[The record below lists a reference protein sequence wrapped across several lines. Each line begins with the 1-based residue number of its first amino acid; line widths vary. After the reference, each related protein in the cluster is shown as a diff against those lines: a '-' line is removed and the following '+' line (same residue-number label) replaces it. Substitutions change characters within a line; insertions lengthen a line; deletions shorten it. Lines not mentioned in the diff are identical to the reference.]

1 MATYIPDFNSVK
13 MPVREASMRK
23 AEFLAMLNANG
34 YKSLGWLN
42 GIDKSI
48 DPEHFYGATLGWFNG
63 RRNEEVFVN
72 HSLKSYY
79 MVDSS
84 D

>member
-23 AEFLAMLNANG
+23 AEFIAMLNANG
-34 YKSLGWLN
+34 YKALGWLN
-42 GIDKSI
+42 GNNPSI
-48 DPEHFYGATLGWFNG
+48 TQDHVSGATLGWFNG

-72 HSLKSYY
+72 HSLRSYY